1 MTNQWK
7 KDVAERFDGIA
18 DMWLQRGVTDPT
30 RLAPIIEE
38 LNCEPDSLIL
48 DAGCG
53 SGNWS
58 AALALHGY
66 RVRGFDISPK
76 MIENAQVRAQELN
89 LDTEKVQY
97 QVGDAENV
105 AFPDATFDAI
115 LCFNVL
121 DFAPDPV
128 QALQEFWRVLK
139 PGKRLVMTNLG
150 AYSPVKRYWW
160 KRFLPEEKNLT
171 NSVGNHIQPWEMEEI
186 LKKLGWNILKGT
198 PVFSPTLEGLP
209 NPYENV
215 AKDLTDKIL
224 LMSIASSWR
233 VVAERA

>member
-105 AFPDATFDAI
+105 AFPDATFVAGI
-115 LCFNVL
+115 LAGVKTGQTFGDDKL
-121 DFAPDPV
+121 GGIFAGKTLLVETLFAGRKKPDQFGWQPHP
-128 QALQEFWRVLK
+128 ALGNGRNLEK
-139 PGKRLVMTNLG
+139 ARLEYL
-150 AYSPVKRYWW
+150 KRYAGFLANFR
-160 KRFLPEEKNLT
+160 RFAKPLRECCHRPYRQ
-171 NSVGNHIQPWEMEEI
+171 NSADVHSQ
-186 LKKLGWNILKGT
+186 
-198 PVFSPTLEGLP
+198 
-209 NPYENV
+209 
-215 AKDLTDKIL
+215 
-224 LMSIASSWR
+224 
-233 VVAERA
+233 